1 MIKVLLVNIIDETD
15 SFACNMTPLGLGYL
29 VSYAQLRMDVDF
41 KIVNTNLMNEVEI
54 YKPDIIGITV
64 VSQNYNKAVG
74 FANDVKQ
81 KYEIPIIIG
90 GIHISMMPETLSQAM
105 DIGVIGE
112 GEQTF
117 LELIQHYE
125 TQGCFELDKIIK
137 IDGIIYRENDE
148 MKFTLPRHPLH
159 IDEIPIPFRNKDE
172 TVVSMFS
179 SRGCPYNCVFC
190 SSTAFWGKPRYFSAE
205 YVVKEMV
212 ELINNGAK
220 HISFSDDLF
229 IANKQRLRDIVRL
242 LPKTDTTI
250 NCACRANLVDDETIR
265 LLKEINC
272 TTISMGLESGCD
284 NTLRYLKGNSVTVQ
298 ANSDAIES
306 IKKHGMIVNATFI
319 IGAPFETVEDILQTL
334 QFIKKSKIDNFW
346 IYILTPLPRTLMWDY
361 AVEHSLI
368 TPEFEWDNLKF
379 DSESIILS
387 QTIDKPRLHELYKL
401 FKKEQRKKLIKFTI
415 KNVVKERLR
424 RLI

>member
-1 MIKVLLVNIIDETD
+1 MMKVLLVNIIDETD
-15 SFACNMTPLGLGYL
+15 SFACDMTPLGLGYL
-29 VSYAQLRMDVDF
+29 VSYTQLRMDVDF

-54 YKPDIIGITV
+54 YKPNIIGITV
-64 VSQNYNKAVG
+64 VSQNYNKAVR

-117 LELIQHYE
+117 LELMQLYE
-125 TQGCFELDKIIK
+125 THGCFKRDELCNIK
-137 IDGIIYRENDE
+137 GIIYKENN
-148 MKFTLPRHPLH
+148 KIQTTLPTPPLH

-172 TVVSMFS
+172 KVVSMFS

-242 LPKTDTTI
+242 LPKTNTTI
-250 NCACRANLVDDETIR
+250 NCACRANLVDDETIQ

-284 NTLRYLKGNSVTVQ
+284 KTLCYLKGNSVSVK

-319 IGAPFETVEDILQTL
+319 IGAPYETEEDILQTL
-334 QFIKKSKIDNFW
+334 QFIKESNIDNFW
-346 IYILTPLPRTLMWDY
+346 VYILTPLPGTLIWDY
-361 AVEHSLI
+361 AIEHNLI
-368 TPEFEWDNLKF
+368 SPEFKWDDLKF
-379 DSESIILS
+379 DSGSIILS
-387 QTIDKPRLHELYKL
+387 QSIDKQRLHGLYKL
-401 FKKEQRKKLIKFTI
+401 FKKEQRKKLIIFTI
-415 KNVVKERLR
+415 KNVLIERLR
-424 RLI
+424 RIL